1 MRVALFIT
9 CVADTLFPETGVAVV
24 RVLERLGH
32 EVVFPAE
39 QTCCGQMHVNSGYRD
54 DALRLARR
62 FVDVMSRDD
71 GVDAVVSPSSSC
83 VGWVRE
89 LLPGVAREAGD
100 ERLARDAEAL
110 GGRLF
115 ELSEFLVRR
124 LGVEDV
130 GAAFPRRVTYHPT
143 CHSQRV
149 TRIGDAPLRLLAHV
163 RGLELLELPEATECC
178 GFGGTF
184 SIKNADVSLAML
196 ADKCANIVATGAEVV
211 TAVDPS
217 CLLHIGGGLSRLA
230 PAAPGGGPSVRAV
243 HLAQILAAE
252 RPARR
257 GRGRQARRRL
267 VSRAHDF
274 PAAAREAL
282 ADEQLRANLRRATQT
297 IRARRAAAVAELPD
311 FEELREQARRVKDG
325 ALDRLD
331 ELLDEF
337 EAAAEAAGARVHRAP
352 DAAAA
357 NDIVAGIARDH
368 GVTELV
374 KMKSLATDEIGLD
387 AALAAAGVEA
397 VETDLAELI
406 VQLAGDTASHILV
419 PAVHYSRGQVRDLFL
434 RTIARGQR
442 ALRRPA
448 RARRGLP
455 PLPARAL
462 PARRAWA
469 SPAPTSAS
477 PRPAPSAWSR
487 TRATAACAPRCR
499 RCWSP
504 SWASRRSCRRWTTSR
519 CCSACCRARRP
530 ASA

>member
-1 MRVALFIT
+1 MYLGPTHTNPSRSGRGLRSRPPPWRCDTLEGVRIALFIT
-9 CVADTLFPETGVAVV
+9 CVADTMFPETGVAVV

-32 EVVFPAE
+32 EVVFPAG

-62 FVDVMSRDD
+62 FVDEMSRDD
-71 GVDAVVSPSSSC
+71 GADAVVSPSSSC

-130 GAAFPRRVTYHPT
+130 GAAYPRRVTYHPT

-149 TRIGDAPLRLLAHV
+149 TRIGDAPLRLLARV

-196 ADKCANIVATGAEVV
+196 ADKCANILATGAEVV

-252 RPARR
+252 EPPPA
-257 GRGRQARRRL
+257 
-267 VSRAHDF
+267 SRAR
-274 PAAAREAL
+274 P
-282 ADEQLRANLRRATQT
+282 T
-297 IRARRAAAVAELPD
+297 
-311 FEELREQARRVKDG
+311 K
-325 ALDRLD
+325 
-331 ELLDEF
+331 
-337 EAAAEAAGARVHRAP
+337 AEAA
-352 DAAAA
+352 
-357 NDIVAGIARDH
+357 
-368 GVTELV
+368 
-374 KMKSLATDEIGLD
+374 S
-387 AALAAAGVEA
+387 
-397 VETDLAELI
+397 
-406 VQLAGDTASHILV
+406 
-419 PAVHYSRGQVRDLFL
+419 
-434 RTIARGQR
+434 
-442 ALRRPA
+442 
-448 RARRGLP
+448 
-455 PLPARAL
+455 
-462 PARRAWA
+462 
-469 SPAPTSAS
+469 
-477 PRPAPSAWSR
+477 
-487 TRATAACAPRCR
+487 
-499 RCWSP
+499 
-504 SWASRRSCRRWTTSR
+504 
-519 CCSACCRARRP
+519 
-530 ASA
+530 